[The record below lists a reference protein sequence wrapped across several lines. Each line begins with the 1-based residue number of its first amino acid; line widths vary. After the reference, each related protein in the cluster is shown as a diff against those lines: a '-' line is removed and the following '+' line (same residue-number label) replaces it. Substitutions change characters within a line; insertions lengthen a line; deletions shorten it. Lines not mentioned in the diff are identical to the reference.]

1 MQKTINIDGKDVRF
15 SFNLASF
22 YVFKNQFGYDGMTR
36 LLPVIGEMINA
47 LDPKVFEN
55 KDNKASKDKKEDET
69 KYLLNS
75 LGNIFEEQTYF
86 EITELAN
93 LIWAFAKTA
102 DKSIPVPEL
111 WYEEFSEFPI
121 YDIGKELL
129 PCIYESLISK
139 KKMSISTQK
148 EKKK

>member
-47 LDPKVFEN
+47 LDPKVFEK
-55 KDNKASKDKKEDET
+55 KDNKASKDEKEDET

-86 EITELAN
+86 EMTELAN

-102 DKSIPVPEL
+102 DKSIQEPEL

-129 PCIYESLISK
+129 PCVYESLISK
-139 KKMSISTQK
+139 KKMSINTQK